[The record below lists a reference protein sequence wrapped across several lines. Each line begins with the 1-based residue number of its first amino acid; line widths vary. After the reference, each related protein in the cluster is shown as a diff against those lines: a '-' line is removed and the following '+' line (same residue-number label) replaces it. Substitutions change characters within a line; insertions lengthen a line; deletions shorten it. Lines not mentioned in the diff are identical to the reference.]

1 MCGKEGRKLG
11 ISDEAPPP
19 KIKEYRNEEEAREN
33 GGGIALP
40 GGNEWMDDNLGL
52 LMGGRSGFGAQQ
64 RVVSFVREGG
74 RALRLTL
81 IRKGKKRK
89 KIWGKK
95 RINTHLQY
103 DCSTVVQ
110 LDGK

>member
-1 MCGKEGRKLG
+1 M
-11 ISDEAPPP
+11 
-19 KIKEYRNEEEAREN
+19 

-95 RINTHLQY
+95 TDKYAPSIRL
-103 DCSTVVQ
+103 
-110 LDGK
+110 LDRGSVRREIVT